1 MANNSANNLVNTV
14 RGPVPADQLG
24 LVLPHEHLIVD
35 TYDVRRSAEMVLLE
49 PETMVKEVALFKAA
63 GGSTM
68 VDQTIYGLHPDPEK
82 LVYISEKTGVHI
94 IAGTGF
100 YWDVYYPEWLHSMST
115 ADITKRLVIHITEG
129 LPGTKIKAG
138 FIGELGTHHREIK
151 ATEKRVLEAAAHAQ
165 KETGTPIGTHA
176 LFTEIGIDQLNILE
190 NAGADL
196 DITIIGHCDTNRDL
210 NYSRKL
216 LKRGVWIAYDAVG
229 QFDKQTD
236 ELRAESIAT
245 LIGEGYLDKILIST
259 DIAARSR
266 LAIHGGNGYAHL
278 ITHFLPKL
286 KAAGVTDQQIKTLTE
301 SNPQKILAGKR

>member
-1 MANNSANNLVNTV
+1 MSAKLGITVNTV
-14 RGPVPADQLG
+14 LGPVSAAQLG
-24 LVLPHEHLIVD
+24 LVLPHEHLILD

-49 PETMVKEVALFKAA
+49 PDTMVKEVELFKAV
-63 GGSTM
+63 GGGTI
-68 VDQTIYGLHPDPEK
+68 VDQTVYGLHPEPEK
-82 LVYISEKTGVHI
+82 LAYISKRTGVHI

-115 ADITKRLVIHITEG
+115 SEITKRLVSHITEG
-129 LPGTKIKAG
+129 FPGTDIKAG
-138 FIGELGTHHREIK
+138 FIGELGTHHRTVK
-151 ATEKRVLEAAAHAQ
+151 DTEKRVLEAAAHAQ
-165 KETGTPIGTHA
+165 RETGTPIGTHA

-190 NAGADL
+190 SAGADL

-245 LIGEGYLDKILIST
+245 LIEEGFLNRILIST

-266 LAIHGGNGYAHL
+266 LAIHGGNGYIHL
-278 ITHFLPKL
+278 ITEFLPKL
-286 KAAGVTDQQIKTLTE
+286 KAAGVTESQITALTVT
-301 SNPQKILAGKR
+301 NPQTFLAGKR

>member
-1 MANNSANNLVNTV
+1 MVNTV
-14 RGPVPADQLG
+14 LGPVPASELG
-24 LVLPHEHLIVD
+24 LILPHEHLIVD

-49 PETMVKEVALFKAA
+49 PETMVKEVEIFKAA
-63 GGSTM
+63 GGSTI
-68 VDQTIYGLHPDPEK
+68 VDQTIYGLHPEPEK
-82 LVYISEKTGVHI
+82 LAYISEQTGVHI
-94 IAGTGF
+94 VAGSGF
-100 YWDVYYPEWLHSMST
+100 YWDVYYPEWLHMMST
-115 ADITKRLVIHITEG
+115 SDITKRLVSHITNG
-129 LPGTKIKAG
+129 LPGTSIKAG

-151 ATEKRVLEAAAHAQ
+151 PTEKRVLEAAADAQ
-165 KETGTPIGTHA
+165 RETGIPIGTHA
-176 LFTEIGIDQLNILE
+176 LFTEIGMDQLNILE
-190 NAGADL
+190 AAGADL

-245 LIGEGYLDKILIST
+245 LIGEGYLERILIST

-286 KAAGVTDQQIKTLTE
+286 RTAGVTDAQIKTLTE
-301 SNPQKILAGKR
+301 TNPQKILAGKQ

>member
-1 MANNSANNLVNTV
+1 MSSAQLVNTV
-14 RGPVPADQLG
+14 LGQVPVDQLG

-49 PETMVKEVALFKAA
+49 PETMVREVELFKAA
-63 GGSTM
+63 GGGTL
-68 VDQTIYGLHPDPEK
+68 VDQTIYGLHPEPEK
-82 LVYISEKTGVHI
+82 LAYISEKTGVHI

-115 ADITKRLVIHITEG
+115 ADITKRLVTHITEG
-129 LPGTKIKAG
+129 LPGTSIKAG

-151 ATEKRVLEAAAHAQ
+151 PTEKRVLEAAAHAQ
-165 KETGTPIGTHA
+165 RETGTPIGTHA

-190 NAGADL
+190 DAGADL

-216 LKRGVWIAYDAVG
+216 LKRGVWIAYDAFG
-229 QFDKQTD
+229 QFDKHSD
-236 ELRAESIAT
+236 ELRAQSIAT
-245 LIGEGYLDKILIST
+245 LIAEGHLEKILIST

-286 KAAGVTDQQIKTLTE
+286 KAAGVSDEQIKTLTE
-301 SNPQKILAGKR
+301 KNPQKILAGKSK

>member
-1 MANNSANNLVNTV
+1 MSSAQLVNTV
-14 RGPVPADQLG
+14 LGQAPVDQLG

-49 PETMVKEVALFKAA
+49 PETMVREVELFKAA
-63 GGSTM
+63 GGGTL
-68 VDQTIYGLHPDPEK
+68 VDQTIYGLHPEPEK
-82 LVYISEKTGVHI
+82 LAYISEKTGVHI

-115 ADITKRLVIHITEG
+115 ADITKRLVTHITEG
-129 LPGTKIKAG
+129 LPGTSIKAG

-151 ATEKRVLEAAAHAQ
+151 PTEKRVLEAAAHAQ
-165 KETGTPIGTHA
+165 RETGTPIGTHA

-190 NAGADL
+190 DAGADL

-229 QFDKQTD
+229 QFDKQSD
-236 ELRAESIAT
+236 ELRAQSIAT
-245 LIGEGYLDKILIST
+245 LIAEGYLEKILIST

-286 KAAGVTDQQIKTLTE
+286 KAAGITDEQIKTLTE
-301 SNPQKILAGKR
+301 KNPQKILAGKSK

>member
-1 MANNSANNLVNTV
+1 MSSAQLVNTV
-14 RGPVPADQLG
+14 LGQVPVDQLG

-49 PETMVKEVALFKAA
+49 PETMVREVERFKAA
-63 GGSTM
+63 GGGTL
-68 VDQTIYGLHPDPEK
+68 VDQTIYGLHPEPEK
-82 LVYISEKTGVHI
+82 LAYISEKTGVHI

-115 ADITKRLVIHITEG
+115 ADITKRLVTHITEG
-129 LPGTKIKAG
+129 LPGTSIKAG

-151 ATEKRVLEAAAHAQ
+151 PTEKRVLEAAAHAQ
-165 KETGTPIGTHA
+165 RETGTAIGTHA

-190 NAGADL
+190 DAGADL

-229 QFDKQTD
+229 QFDKQSD
-236 ELRAESIAT
+236 ELRAQSIAT
-245 LIGEGYLDKILIST
+245 LIAEGYLEKILIST

-286 KAAGVTDQQIKTLTE
+286 KAAGVTDEQIKTLTE
-301 SNPQKILAGKR
+301 KNPQKILAGKSK

>member
-1 MANNSANNLVNTV
+1 MSSAQLVNTV
-14 RGPVPADQLG
+14 LGQVPVHQLG

-49 PETMVKEVALFKAA
+49 PETMVREVELFKAA
-63 GGSTM
+63 GGGTL
-68 VDQTIYGLHPDPEK
+68 VDQTIYGLHPEPEK
-82 LVYISEKTGVHI
+82 LAYISEKTGVHI

-115 ADITKRLVIHITEG
+115 ADITKRLVTHITEG
-129 LPGTKIKAG
+129 LPGTSIKAG

-151 ATEKRVLEAAAHAQ
+151 PTEKRVLEAAAHAQ
-165 KETGTPIGTHA
+165 RETGTPIGTHA

-190 NAGADL
+190 DAGADL

-229 QFDKQTD
+229 QFDKQSD
-236 ELRAESIAT
+236 ELRAQSIAT
-245 LIGEGYLDKILIST
+245 LIAEGYLEKILIST

-286 KAAGVTDQQIKTLTE
+286 KAAGVTDEQIQTLTE
-301 SNPQKILAGKR
+301 KNPQKILAGKSK